1 METGINQYDIFW
13 VKLDPIE
20 GSEMSKTRPCVVISP
35 DEMNRYLKTV
45 TIVPLTSNLKPVR
58 WRVRVFCDGQTGM
71 AALDHIRSVAK
82 SRLIQHIGS
91 LQLSEIKE
99 IKNVIQEMLVDA

>member
-1 METGINQYDIFW
+1 METEINQYDIFW

-35 DEMNRYLKTV
+35 NEMNYYLKTV
-45 TIVPLTSNLKPVR
+45 TIVPLTTNLNPVR
-58 WRVRVFCDGQTGM
+58 WRVRVFCNGQSGM
-71 AALDHIRSVAK
+71 VALDHIRSVSK
-82 SRLIQHIGS
+82 SRLVSYIGS

-99 IKNVIQEMLVDA
+99 IKQVIKEMLVDV